1 MARPYAALPLPTLP
15 THRRTRS
22 SSTLRLRPA
31 DTAPFRAAQPASTR
45 PSQCCV
51 GSGLPLFDRM
61 ASMAQPTA
69 ALPLPTLPTHRRPRS
84 SSTLRLRPADTALF
98 RAAQPTPTR
107 PSRCCVDSSLP
118 LSIPHFRNPTSQ
130 DRCYFYMCYFYAHSR
145 PPFMRINQSFLTVTS
160 IPRRTTRTSAV
171 LRHRH
176 QVQTRSLFISLS
188 FAPYHRAPFTPSF
201 ADGGY
206 RDHSLFTCLLSPLL
220 SPPVWLR
227 ATSHQLQDTIAIHS
241 RR

>member
-1 MARPYAALPLPTLP
+1 MVQSYAALPLPTLP

-31 DTAPFRAAQPASTR
+31 E
-45 PSQCCV
+45 
-51 GSGLPLFDRM
+51 
-61 ASMAQPTA
+61 
-69 ALPLPTLPTHRRPRS
+69 
-84 SSTLRLRPADTALF
+84 TALLCP
-98 RAAQPTPTR
+98 AQPTPAR
-107 PSRCCVDSSLP
+107 PLRCCVDSSLP

-130 DRCYFYMCYFYAHSR
+130 DRCYFYMCYFHVRNR

-176 QVQTRSLFISLS
+176 QVQRRSLFISLS

-201 ADGGY
+201 ADGGVQ
-206 RDHSLFTCLLSPLL
+206 RSLALYLLAFPPAFFPLCG
-220 SPPVWLR
+220 
-227 ATSHQLQDTIAIHS
+227 
-241 RR
+241 

>member
-1 MARPYAALPLPTLP
+1 M
-15 THRRTRS
+15 
-22 SSTLRLRPA
+22 
-31 DTAPFRAAQPASTR
+31 
-45 PSQCCV
+45 V
-51 GSGLPLFDRM
+51 
-61 ASMAQPTA
+61 QPTA
-69 ALPLPTLPTHRRPRS
+69 ALPLPTLPTHHRTRS

-98 RAAQPTPTR
+98 RAAQPTPAR

-130 DRCYFYMCYFYAHSR
+130 DRCYFYMCYFYAHNR

-160 IPRRTTRTSAV
+160 MPRRTTRTSAV

-201 ADGGY
+201 ADGGVQ
-206 RDHSLFTCLLSPLL
+206 RSLALYLLAFPPLF
-220 SPPVWLR
+220 PPVWLR
-227 ATSHQLQDTIAIHS
+227 ATSHQLQDTNTIAHGVS
-241 RR
+241 TR

>member
-1 MARPYAALPLPTLP
+1 MVQSYAALLLPTLP
-15 THRRTRS
+15 IHRRTRS
-22 SSTLRLRPA
+22 SSDLRLRPA
-31 DTAPFRAAQPASTR
+31 E
-45 PSQCCV
+45 
-51 GSGLPLFDRM
+51 
-61 ASMAQPTA
+61 
-69 ALPLPTLPTHRRPRS
+69 
-84 SSTLRLRPADTALF
+84 TALLCP
-98 RAAQPTPTR
+98 AQPTPAR
-107 PSRCCVDSSLP
+107 PLRCCVDSSLP

-188 FAPYHRAPFTPSF
+188 FAPYHIAPFTPSF

-206 RDHSLFTCLLSPLL
+206 RDHSLFTCLLFPLL
-220 SPPVWLR
+220 FPPVWLR
-227 ATSHQLQDTIAIHS
+227 ATSHQLQDTSTIHS
-241 RR
+241 FGVSTR